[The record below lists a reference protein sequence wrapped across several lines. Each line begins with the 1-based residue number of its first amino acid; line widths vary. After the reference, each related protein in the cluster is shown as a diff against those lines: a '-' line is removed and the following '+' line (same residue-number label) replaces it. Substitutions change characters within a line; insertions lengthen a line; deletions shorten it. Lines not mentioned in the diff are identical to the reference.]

1 MSMDGVD
8 RGLSRQ
14 ARERLSAL
22 ADGEAGT
29 EDLQQTLAAWRDDPA
44 ARAGICETWHL
55 YHLIGDVMRSDE
67 LAGRGRD
74 DVVFVARLRE
84 RLSAEPPIVAP
95 APLTAPAEGHPS
107 EADEEA
113 RRALVWRR
121 RRRAWTAPLAT
132 AAGVMAVVGVLSV
145 TRTPEFAPAGGGAGL
160 TLTGAT
166 PAAPAAVQPV
176 ALQASASPALPASQ
190 TVVVHTPSAQPQL
203 ANGALV
209 RDARLDQY
217 LSAHKQF
224 DGSSA
229 LGVPSGFLRSAT
241 YEGPSR

>member
-1 MSMDGVD
+1 MSIDGVD
-8 RGLSRQ
+8 RGLSRE

-22 ADGEAGT
+22 ADGEAAS
-29 EDLQQTLAAWRDDPA
+29 EDLQQALAAWRDDPA

-67 LAGRGRD
+67 LACRGRD
-74 DVVFVARLRE
+74 DVFVARLRE
-84 RLSAEPPIVAP
+84 RLEAEPRIVAP
-95 APLTAPAEGHPS
+95 VREAAPVQASAAAEES
-107 EADEEA
+107 
-113 RRALVWRR
+113 RRAVWRR
-121 RRRAWTAPLAT
+121 RRRAWTAPVAT

-145 TRTPEFAPAGGGAGL
+145 TRTADLGPAGGGPGL
-160 TLTGAT
+160 AFTGG
-166 PAAPAAVQPV
+166 AAPAAVQPV
-176 ALQASASPALPASQ
+176 ALQAASQ
-190 TVVVHTPSAQPQL
+190 PLVAVPPTAAPPAPPAPARL
-203 ANGALV
+203 ANGALI

-229 LGVPSGFLRSAT
+229 LGMPSGFLRSAT